1 MFAVEGNLSQGG
13 FNLGTVLGAEG
24 VSVGLAVWDM
34 VAVTPWSST
43 PQEAAGGEGVV
54 HEIPSYSCS
63 PLSQKLH
70 GERSF
75 PSWFGVVAL
84 AQKRTG
90 RQEWEW
96 PPAPHL
102 YKGWEHFLICKR
114 DGFFSPEGVWR
125 QPVPQIFSA
134 NAWFMVQSMV
144 QTLQCKAGSTSRV
157 WSTSSVLE
165 WQRSLG

>member
-1 MFAVEGNLSQGG
+1 MFAVEGNLSQGE
-13 FNLGTVLGAEG
+13 FNLGTVLGAVG

-75 PSWFGVVAL
+75 PS
-84 AQKRTG
+84 
-90 RQEWEW
+90 
-96 PPAPHL
+96 
-102 YKGWEHFLICKR
+102 
-114 DGFFSPEGVWR
+114 
-125 QPVPQIFSA
+125 
-134 NAWFMVQSMV
+134 
-144 QTLQCKAGSTSRV
+144 
-157 WSTSSVLE
+157 
-165 WQRSLG
+165 